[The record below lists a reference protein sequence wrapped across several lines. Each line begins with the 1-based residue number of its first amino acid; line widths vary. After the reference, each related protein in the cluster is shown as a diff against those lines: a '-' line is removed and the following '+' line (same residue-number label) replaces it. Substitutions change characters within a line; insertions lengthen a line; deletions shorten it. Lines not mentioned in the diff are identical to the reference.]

1 MIVVH
6 VVTTA
11 AAPGSVKQDKA
22 KAGCDCIKW
31 ASTNSCAP
39 HSNDVSRCWGV
50 CCNGKST
57 FLSGHSARSPST
69 PHYRAAHASSLPGRM
84 RDRVAVCVV
93 GQPRSAAQTAP
104 MIRRHVLN
112 VLDADA
118 FLVSQIGVSSKGD
131 RRLNQSLAIERLL
144 GPRVRSAVHG
154 TAQDLQPAGLANRLE
169 QVAPCSAEPQS
180 RSHPFHHLPPAP
192 PSPFHPQGAT
202 AQHARC
208 YVEHEALM
216 ARQELCLSGAEEI
229 DCPTGWPRLRQ
240 PCTCM

>member
-1 MIVVH
+1 
-6 VVTTA
+6 
-11 AAPGSVKQDKA
+11 
-22 KAGCDCIKW
+22 
-31 ASTNSCAP
+31 
-39 HSNDVSRCWGV
+39 
-50 CCNGKST
+50 
-57 FLSGHSARSPST
+57 
-69 PHYRAAHASSLPGRM
+69 M

-93 GQPRSAAQTAP
+93 GQPRSAAQTVP

-118 FLVSQIGVSSKGD
+118 FLVLQIGVSSKGG

-169 QVAPCSAEPQS
+169 Q
-180 RSHPFHHLPPAP
+180 
-192 PSPFHPQGAT
+192 GAA
-202 AQHARC
+202 AQHARG

-216 ARQELCLSGAEEI
+216 ARQELRLSGAEEI